1 MKNNLDEIEKELIKE
16 GNKKQEVPYGIRMK
30 MDRTYQT
37 ILYEKKNSR
46 WQIKRKISLVIPIG
60 AIALAV
66 VFFSVFRVPISSAI
80 EEFFG
85 IRGKDVAVNIV
96 EEAGLPV
103 ETEMRSVSNNHEIV
117 LTRFVSTEKKM
128 AFDYQ
133 FQMDNELREL
143 LEHNNEIESAEKDIQ
158 SESQSVR
165 IGLFEEGSDRDLF
178 QGVSGTSTYRTDGD
192 MFYGSV
198 IGVFHGSGIPDKAKL
213 RLHIY
218 ELEWMDS
225 EEYKIAYTNALAND
239 SQSFSVPPKI
249 KYEGDWNFPIEHEPL
264 EHKKTPTILHA
275 DNIEVLHVESDAL
288 QTTAKFKLIESDVFP
303 IEHTEEGRPL
313 WEVVDTPGISIYK
326 NNVKTS
332 GVSFDITP
340 LGEFSLSVDLSSL
353 DIASIYK
360 IQVNK
365 VDHITGEPLDE
376 LGFFEIQNIE

>member
-1 MKNNLDEIEKELIKE
+1 
-16 GNKKQEVPYGIRMK
+16 
-30 MDRTYQT
+30 
-37 ILYEKKNSR
+37 
-46 WQIKRKISLVIPIG
+46 
-60 AIALAV
+60 
-66 VFFSVFRVPISSAI
+66 
-80 EEFFG
+80 
-85 IRGKDVAVNIV
+85 
-96 EEAGLPV
+96 
-103 ETEMRSVSNNHEIV
+103 MRSVSSNHEIV
-117 LTRFVSTEKKM
+117 LTRFVSTDKKM

-225 EEYKIAYTNALAND
+225 EEYKIAYSNALAND

-264 EHKKTPTILHA
+264 EHKKTPTILHT

-288 QTTAKFKLIESDVFP
+288 QTYTEFKLINSDIFP
-303 IEHTEEGRPL
+303 LENA
-313 WEVVDTPGISIYK
+313 GIGPVWDGIDIPSVSVYK
-326 NNVKTS
+326 NGIESYIDSNT
-332 GVSFDITP
+332 INP
-340 LGEFSLSVDLSSL
+340 LGEFSLSMDLSSL
-353 DIASIYK
+353 DVHSTYK
-360 IQVNK
+360 IEVNQK
-365 VDHITGEPLDE
+365 DPITGEKLQD
-376 LGFFEIQNIE
+376 LGFFEIKNLE